1 MRGRAAGVL
10 PVFLLTAAIAAGETQ
25 TVPLFAPAADRVRHG
40 WQGFARVVNLS
51 NRAGTVSVRA
61 RDDDGALRRTS
72 FRIAA
77 SGVYHF
83 NSDDLENGNA
93 VKGIAGVGAGAGDW
107 RLALDSELPIAVA
120 AYLRTDDGFL
130 TAMNNTV
137 ARGPD
142 GVHRVMTF
150 NPASNADRESRLRL
164 VNRSGRAVAATV
176 RGVDDR
182 GAPGDGPVTV
192 ELRPDGGATLTAKE
206 LEDGGLGDGSG
217 KWRLLV
223 TAPEPIVVMS
233 LMSTGVG
240 EAGAKVGYLTNL
252 SSAPEG
258 AAVPLFTAAAAGRQS
273 FVRIVNR
280 SAEAGTV
287 AAYARDDSGARY
299 GTGPRGYQPAFTL
312 PIGANQALHFNS
324 DDLENGNAAKGIAGV
339 GDGDGHWRLRFS
351 SNRDLQVL
359 AYMRTE
365 DGFLT
370 ALHDIVGD
378 AGRTHQVPILNPGSN
393 TDRESSLRV
402 VNTTGALTTVTIRG
416 YDDRGR
422 EGDDTVRVTLQYYEV
437 RTFTAKQLEDMGL
450 GDGAGKWRLLVTAT
464 NPVILMSLM
473 STRTGHLTNLSHLS
487 DTIRV
492 IAVPLIA
499 RFAYEEDDGIPFG
512 IRFDA
517 TASKGD
523 ITDYAWDF
531 GEDSLRV
538 DTTTGTGPT
547 PLFVYDLDWFFGRT
561 RGERPEYVLGYEG
574 RYPATATYPVTLTVT
589 DRYGAEATHTKRIT
603 VTNTLSFA
611 GMRDLIG
618 RVTDDG
624 GHRHKLVLSE
634 LDDGEAF
641 EGSHAQ
647 QTVYVS
653 MKEQGVPKANI
664 HVHGPGITD
673 WRVLDGAYGFLTHPD
688 NAALRAE
695 TLVVNRSL
703 LPAFNELAAEHIAEH
718 NIIFVASAGNVNP
731 HSVNQCDPPGNPDR
745 DLWRPDHSYFTCDGA
760 NRRWQYTA
768 TMDAVRTGKALMA
781 TAAVRRQDGTVVPDT
796 GVIMCGDTREQ
807 CFAVEQSRIT
817 SASAPALS
825 AAVFH
830 LFQTYEDAEDVVH
843 ALKSCATDIGEPGV
857 DREFGQGLV
866 DFRCAE
872 AMLPVVDR

>member
-1 MRGRAAGVL
+1 MRRRAAGVL

-77 SGVYHF
+77 SAVYHF
-83 NSDDLENGNA
+83 NSDDLENGSVA
-93 VKGIAGVGAGAGDW
+93 KGIAGIGTGAGDW
-107 RLALDSELPIAVA
+107 HLALDSELPIAVT

-150 NPASNADRESRLRL
+150 NPASNETQESMLRL
-164 VNRSGRAVAATV
+164 INRSGRTITATV
-176 RGVDDR
+176 RGTDDQ
-182 GAPGDGPVTV
+182 GVAGDGPVTV
-192 ELRPDGGATLTAKE
+192 ELRPNGGTTLSAKD
-206 LEDGGLGDGSG
+206 LEDGGLGDKSG

-233 LMSTGVG
+233 LMSTEVDA
-240 EAGAKVGYLTNL
+240 EAGDKVGYLTNL

-258 AAVPLFTAAAAGRQS
+258 TTIPLFTAVSRFRQS
-273 FVRIVNR
+273 FARIINR
-280 SAEAGTV
+280 SPEAGTV
-287 AAYARDDSGARY
+287 TVRARDDSG
-299 GTGPRGYQPAFTL
+299 TERGSFTI
-312 PIGANQALHFNS
+312 PIGANQVRHFNS
-324 DDLENGNAAKGIAGV
+324 DDLENGSTAKGVTGV
-339 GDGDGHWRLRFS
+339 GNGTGHWRLTVS
-351 SNRDLQVL
+351 GDLDLQVL
-359 AYMRTE
+359 AYMRTD

-393 TDRESSLRV
+393 TKRESSLRV
-402 VNTTGALTTVTIRG
+402 VNTTGAVTTVTVRG
-416 YDDRGR
+416 FDDQGR
-422 EGDDTVRVTLQYYEV
+422 EGDDTVRITLRGNEV
-437 RTFTAKQLEDMGL
+437 KTFTAKRLEDLGL
-450 GDGAGKWRLLVTAT
+450 GDGSGKWRLMVTAT
-464 NPVILMSLM
+464 NPVILLSLIQ
-473 STRTGHLTNLSHLS
+473 TTTGHLTNLSY
-487 DTIRV
+487 TPAGIRV
-492 IAVPLIA
+492 IARPVEA
-499 RFAYEEDDGIPFG
+499 SFTYEEDDGIPFG

-523 ITDYAWDF
+523 LTDYAWDF
-531 GEDSLRV
+531 GENSRRV

-547 PLFVYDLDWFFGRT
+547 PLFVYDSTWFFGRT
-561 RGERPEYVLGYEG
+561 RGARHGYEG
-574 RYPATATYPVTLTVT
+574 RYPATTTYPVTLTVT
-589 DRYGAEATHTKRIT
+589 DRYGAEATHTEPIT

-611 GMRDLIG
+611 GMRDLID
-618 RVTDDG
+618 RITDDD
-624 GHRHKLVLSE
+624 GHRYKLVLSE

-647 QTVYVS
+647 RTVYVS

-673 WRVLDGAYGFLTHPD
+673 WRVLGPYGFLTHPD

-695 TLVVNRSL
+695 TLVVNRSV
-703 LPAFNELAAEHIAEH
+703 LPAFSRSSVEHLPAH
-718 NIIFVASAGNVNP
+718 NIIFVASAGNVNH
-731 HSVNQCDPPGNPDR
+731 HSVNQCDPPDNPDR

-768 TMDAVRTGKALMA
+768 TMDAVRTGKVLMA

-796 GVIMCGDTREQ
+796 GVMMCGDTREQ
-807 CFAVEQSRIT
+807 CFAVEQSKVT

-843 ALKSCATDIGEPGV
+843 ALQSCATDIGEPGV